1 MIKGVFYYVQFLY
14 TRAELEAF
22 SINVLEAHARDASGK
37 TFLDKAA
44 ELGCSITHTTA
55 YVDNTTAQ
63 HVAESGRT
71 STEMLNEL
79 NKLRLSDLLLRSVF
93 ETNERVASVDNDVAD
108 ALSRMD
114 TDEALRFPSDCD
126 LRVVKLDVPEQYRSF
141 PSLA

>member
-1 MIKGVFYYVQFLY
+1 M
-14 TRAELEAF
+14 
-22 SINVLEAHARDASGK
+22 
-37 TFLDKAA
+37 TFLDKAS
-44 ELGCSITHTTA
+44 ESGCNISHTTA

-79 NKLRLSDLLLRSVF
+79 NKLRLSELIARGIF

-114 TDEALRFPSDCD
+114 TAEALRFPSDCG
-126 LRVVKLDVPEQYRSF
+126 LKVVKLDVPPKYRSF
-141 PSLA
+141 PALA